1 MQRLSMFALCLL
13 VVCLHAA
20 TTAAQ
25 QTPGTPSFVPQITI
39 GPVSINVQN
48 LNALL
53 NIPVMSKSGAFPFG
67 FSFSGNFYMI
77 EGGNQWQ
84 PSITRTLGQLTPGAS
99 GIGTI
104 ATYTVQTN
112 TTCPS
117 GSPATIKYADWVVID
132 AQGTYHPLPLADFA
146 DSQGCLTGSGF
157 TAQTQDNT
165 GYTAVVAASGSW
177 NLYTSGGFQ
186 LGSTVGYDSNSN
198 SISFNSATGAYTD
211 TLGLTTLTYSPT
223 ASTQT
228 ATWTDTLGN
237 SPDVKITDTTGL
249 TVRTNFGCTGIS
261 DYYISGDTQPLPTS
275 ISFPDGNSMA
285 LAYEGT
291 NGYAGDYTGRLS
303 EVTLRGGGTVQ
314 FNWNP
319 NSAANDG
326 MDCATFIPKALNI
339 TTSDGTVSLTS
350 NGGTVTTKLD
360 IGQNKTYYNF
370 SSSGLLTEVRYFP
383 NTGTI
388 TTPTYASTP
397 ADQVTYCYN
406 SGVSPTVSSCITAT
420 VTEPITQLAVFT
432 SPNGLSPSESYTT
445 FDNYG
450 NVTYSA
456 QYDFGGT
463 TPLVATTNTMAKNG
477 SGSCSGIGATINNK
491 VCSSTTAV
499 LGSTVA
505 ASKYTYSATGN
516 LLTTSVSPNGGSSYL
531 GNTTSNSYNAN
542 GTPSVLYDLLNNPT
556 AFAYSSSYYTDCG
569 SCTQYPFATSRTQG
583 GLTTYSYYNGYGGV
597 KTEDV
602 DANGNDT
609 FYCYNNTSGTTCNGT
624 TADPWSRIMAVIDPL
639 NNEVFKTYSAT
650 SLTSDFS
657 FNSGSSVSDV
667 TTTLDGYGRI
677 TNMQKQQGP
686 SSSNYDTVSTYR
698 GFGSIIPTVETTNPC
713 TAGLGSQCGTTY
725 GPTAGGSVSS
735 AGLLL
740 STLTQSGSNAT
751 TTTTY
756 NTNYVTSILSPA
768 PSGENTKGAQNIY
781 NGAGWLTSSCAIS
794 STVSGNVSCPGA
806 LANGILTTVTYSSST
821 GSQTVKSCRGPHNQQ
836 CRTSV
841 TDGLGRVTSKT
852 TPEGGTWTYSYDT
865 ACSSAYTNVTGKL
878 AKIVDPNGDTL
889 CYSYDTLGRILLV
902 EATNGTTLSCRWFY
916 YDNGKGQ
923 GIGSGG
929 YTGTVPTGITLGNQ
943 YGRMVEATTDAC
955 TGVGSHTSTTL
966 ITDEWTAYD
975 KDGHP
980 LNEWELTPNS
990 TEYYNS
996 TASYYGNGA
1005 VYQLSMTTFGGTP
1018 RATYEL
1024 DGEGRPSIFY
1034 INGSSNTVTSGAT
1047 YNAAGRPT
1055 NISLG
1060 TGTDYDGYAWD
1071 ANTLK
1076 LTGWTFQVNSV
1087 DESATLSWNPN
1098 NTLKQLAITDHF
1110 NTNGSMTCSY
1120 NSSLVTG
1127 TGYDDLGRLIG
1138 HSCTGPGGTWSQA
1151 FSFDQYNNVTKSGT
1165 GFTPWNPG
1173 YSATTNHYAC
1183 SGCTYDSN
1191 GDVTNDGTNSYSW
1204 NVFGKMASV
1213 NMSGSN
1219 CATNGDCIVY
1229 DALGRPVE
1237 IDAGSGKTEIW
1248 YTQLGKTAYMSG
1260 GTLNYLRFPG
1270 PGGGSAMYTASTAEV
1285 YWYHPDW
1292 MGSAR
1297 IVSRQGASPAVVTDQ
1312 AFAPYGE
1319 PFNIFG
1325 STLQNET
1332 MFTGL
1337 TQDIFS
1343 GMYDTP
1349 NREVT
1354 ATQSRFM
1361 SPDPAG
1367 AGWNQ
1372 YAWPTN
1378 PNSEADPSG
1387 LLITLPSGGSGFSLI
1402 PLFQG
1407 GSDWPYQG
1415 ISCTVDGIDESC
1427 GMVGDSAVQCPDNA
1441 CTSIN
1446 ASGQLVQFWAFANG
1460 GSGYYAFSGPG
1471 ALYYSAG
1478 QAIDGAIAYYQP
1490 LSETSDA
1497 NGMRQEYQWKTYE
1510 DDDDIY
1516 SFVGQASQW
1525 LCGSTDTCTSDPNT
1539 VVAPDG
1545 TTFEDLGH
1553 THPWPDRGAWQFNTD
1568 IANGY
1573 TTGEDYVSIPGG
1585 GVFLIQLQVGTLS
1598 STICQVSSG
1607 SQVFPTISSCQ

>member
-84 PSITRTLGQLTPGAS
+84 PSITTTLGQLTPGAS

-132 AQGTYHPLPLADFA
+132 AQGTHHPLPLADFA

-397 ADQVTYCYN
+397 ANQTTYCYN
-406 SGVSPTVSSCITAT
+406 SGASPTVSSCITAT

-432 SPNGLSPSESYTT
+432 SPNGLSPSETYKT

-463 TPLVATTNTMAKNG
+463 SPLVATTNTMAKNG
-477 SGSCSGIGATINNK
+477 SGSCSGISATINNK
-491 VCSSTTAV
+491 VCSSTTV
-499 LGSTVA
+499 ISGNTVG
-505 ASKYTYSATGN
+505 ASQYVYSASGN
-516 LLTTSVSPNGGSSYL
+516 LLTTSFSPNGGSTYL
-531 GNTTSNSYNAN
+531 SNSTANSYNAN
-542 GTPSVLYDLLNNPT
+542 GTPSVLYDLANNPT
-556 AFAYSSSYYTDCG
+556 TFTYSSSYYTDCG

-583 GLTTYSYYNGYGGV
+583 GLATYSYYNGYGAV
-597 KTEDV
+597 KTEDT
-602 DANGNDT
+602 DANGNHT
-609 FYCYNNTSGTTCNGT
+609 FYCYNNTTGTTCNGT
-624 TADPWSRIMAVIDPL
+624 VADPWSRVRAVVDPL

-657 FNSGSSVSDV
+657 FNSGSSVNDV
-667 TTTLDGYGRI
+667 TTTLDGYGRT

-698 GFGSIIPTVETTNPC
+698 GFGSVIPTVQTTNPC
-713 TAGLGSQCGTTY
+713 STSSGSQCGTTY
-725 GPTAGGSVSS
+725 GPTASGSVSP
-735 AGLLL
+735 AGILT
-740 STLTQSGSNAT
+740 SILTQSGSNAVT
-751 TTTTY
+751 KTTY
-756 NTNYVTSILSPA
+756 DENDVTSILGPS
-768 PSGENTKGAQNIY
+768 PSGENTKATENEY
-781 NGAGWLTSSCAIS
+781 NGLGWLTSSCAIS
-794 STVSGNVSCPGA
+794 SLVTGESACAQNTGGN
-806 LANGILTTVTYSSST
+806 NGVLTTITYSST
-821 GSQTVKSCRGPHNQQ
+821 AGSQIVKSFRNISGHSKQS
-836 CRTSV
+836 RSIT
-841 TDGLGRVTSKT
+841 TDGLGRVISKT
-852 TPEGGTWTYSYDT
+852 TPEGGTWAYTYDT
-865 ACSSAYTNVTGKL
+865 ACSSAYTNVTGRS
-878 AKIVDPNGDTL
+878 AKTVDPNGDTL

-902 EATNGTTLSCRWFY
+902 EATNGTTSSCRWFY

-923 GIGSGG
+923 GTASGG
-929 YTGTVPTGITLGNQ
+929 YTGTVPTGITLSNQ
-943 YGRMVEATTDAC
+943 YGRMVEAATDAC
-955 TGVGSHTSTTL
+955 TGVASHTSSTL

-980 LNEWELTPNS
+980 TTEWELTPNS
-990 TEYYNS
+990 TQYYES
-996 TASYYGNGA
+996 TATYTGPMITALDLASPS
-1005 VYQLSMTTFGGTP
+1005 LFT
-1018 RATYEL
+1018 ATYKL
-1024 DGEGRPSIFY
+1024 DGEGRWNALTTGANTIVQ
-1034 INGSSNTVTSGAT
+1034 SSGVI
-1047 YNAAGRPT
+1047 YNAAGQPT

-1060 TGTDYDGYAWD
+1060 TGTDYDGYAYD
-1071 ANTLK
+1071 PNTL
-1076 LTGWTFQVNSV
+1076 LMTGWTFQVNSV
-1087 DESATLSWNPN
+1087 DETGALTWNPN
-1098 NTLKQLAITDHF
+1098 NTLQELVITDGF
-1110 NTNGSMTCSY
+1110 NANGSITCSY
-1120 NSSLVTG
+1120 NSGLVSG

-1138 HSCTGPGGTWSQA
+1138 HSCTGTGGTWNQA
-1151 FSFDQYNNVTKSGT
+1151 FSYDQFNNITKSGT

-1173 YSATTNHYAC
+1173 YSTTTNHYAC
-1183 SGCTYDSN
+1183 TGCTYDSN

-1213 NMSGSN
+1213 NMSGTGCS
-1219 CATNGDCIVY
+1219 TNGDCIVY
-1229 DALGRPVE
+1229 DALGRAVE
-1237 IDAGSGKTEIW
+1237 IDDGSTKTEIW
-1248 YTQLGKTAYMSG
+1248 YTPLGKTAYMN
-1260 GTLNYLRFPG
+1260 GTTFGHSYFPA
-1270 PGGGSAMYTASTAEV
+1270 PGGGTAFSES
-1285 YWYHPDW
+1285 YYMHKDW
-1292 MGSAR
+1292 MGNAR
-1297 IVSRQGASPAVVTDQ
+1297 IVSYVPGTPSVYTDR

-1319 PFNIFG
+1319 IFNIFG
-1325 STLQNET
+1325 STGQNDG

-1337 TQDIFS
+1337 TQDIFY
-1343 GMYDTP
+1343 GMYETP
-1349 NREVT
+1349 NREMT
-1354 ATQSRFM
+1354 AVQSRFI

-1387 LLITLPSGGSGFSLI
+1387 LLITLPSAGSGFSLI